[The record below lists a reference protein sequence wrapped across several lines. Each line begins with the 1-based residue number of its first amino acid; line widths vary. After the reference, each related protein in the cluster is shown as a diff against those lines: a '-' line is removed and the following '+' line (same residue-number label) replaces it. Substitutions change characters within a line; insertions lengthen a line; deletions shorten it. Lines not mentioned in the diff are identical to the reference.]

1 MAFRLAT
8 PADAAAISRL
18 VQESF
23 LEFVAPDWE
32 QHAVER
38 FLRDSSPTELASFIA
53 TADFAA
59 VAVADKEPIGFI
71 LLAPANMLKALFVHK
86 SCHKRGVS
94 RQLWSMA
101 RGHLKSRHPQLETIE
116 LNASDFAVEAYKA
129 LGFHPISKPLL
140 RNGSRSTRMACWL
153 PSRDE

>member
-1 MAFRLAT
+1 MEFRRAA

-23 LEFVAPDWE
+23 LEFVAPEWE
-32 QHAVER
+32 QHAVQQ

-53 TADFAA
+53 MADFAA
-59 VAVADKEPIGFI
+59 IGVADNEPIGFI

-86 SCHKRGVS
+86 SWHRRGVS
-94 RQLWSMA
+94 RQLWSLA
-101 RGHLKSRHPQLETIE
+101 RAHLKARHPELETIE
-116 LNASDFAVEAYKA
+116 LNASDFAVEAYKS
-129 LGFHPISKPLL
+129 LGFYPISKPFM

-153 PSRDE
+153 PSCDE